1 VSHSQMRPDP
11 DATLAALALGHPSR
25 AHVLARHHLDFCCGG
40 KRTLRQACEDSRL
53 DLPTVL
59 HELSA
64 AEPSAREAGPH
75 VDWAEET
82 LPALVDHIV
91 DTHHAYTRAAFVRIR
106 PLMAKVVGHHGERHP
121 VLQEV
126 QRLYQSLVD
135 DLGPHLLKEERI
147 LFPFIRALADGLL
160 SSPPPFGTAAHPV
173 RMMMFEH
180 ESAGGLL
187 AELVEATHDFE
198 VPPDTCTSF
207 QALYA
212 ALAELRSDLLIHIS
226 LENNVL
232 FPRVL
237 AEEEAWRAGRRPSG
251 GL

>member
-1 VSHSQMRPDP
+1 MSHSQMSPDP
-11 DATLAALALGHPSR
+11 DATLASLALGHPSR
-25 AHVLARHHLDFCCGG
+25 AQVLERHHLDFCCGG
-40 KRTLRQACEDSRL
+40 KRTLRQACEDARL
-53 DLPTVL
+53 DLPAVL
-59 HELSA
+59 HELSKA
-64 AEPSAREAGPH
+64 AASTGKPGHA
-75 VDWAEET
+75 VDWNQEA

-91 DTHHAYTRAAFVRIR
+91 DTHHAYTRAAFLRIA
-106 PLMAKVVGHHGERHP
+106 PLMAKVVGHHGGRFP

-126 QRLYQSLVD
+126 QRLYQALVD

-160 SSPPPFGTAAHPV
+160 SSPPPFGTVANPV

-187 AELVEATHDFE
+187 AELVETTHDFE

-212 ALAELRSDLLIHIS
+212 ALAELRSDLLVHIS

-237 AEEEAWRAGRRPSG
+237 AEEDAWRADRRSSG
-251 GL
+251 L